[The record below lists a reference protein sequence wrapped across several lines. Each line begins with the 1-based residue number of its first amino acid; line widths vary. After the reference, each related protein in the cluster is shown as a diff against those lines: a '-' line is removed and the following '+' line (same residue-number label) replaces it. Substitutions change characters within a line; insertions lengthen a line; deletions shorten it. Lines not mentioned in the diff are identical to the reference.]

1 MRRKIGIIGASP
13 FFMAMAAQMES
24 EQDISNY
31 IPQKKRR
38 KRKSKIHLKK
48 NESKEKIHPNH
59 KPFEFGGQ
67 TIYALNKK
75 NAIKKA
81 KKLGLL

>member
-13 FFMAMAAQMES
+13 LFMALAAQIGH
-24 EQDISNY
+24 EQDIFSH
-31 IPQKKRR
+31 IKPKKKKR
-38 KRKSKIHLKK
+38 
-48 NESKEKIHPNH
+48 KEKIHPNH